1 MKKGNKRM
9 GKEEEEIIA
18 TLEKIAKKVDEDP
31 KVRELAEE
39 YQRKYG
45 TLTGEDLRKSFT
57 I

>member
-1 MKKGNKRM
+1 MADKRM

-18 TLEKIAKKVDEDP
+18 TLEKIAKKVGEDP
-31 KVRELAEE
+31 KVGELAEE

-45 TLTGEDLRKSFT
+45 TLNGEDLRKSFT